1 MPEITDAEFRQFV
14 RYQSLGTVEEIEDQR
29 KKIRKLEDD
38 NKGYRDK
45 IRELE
50 AGQLPENT
58 VAIPKERADLLEAY
72 EKLGKPD
79 ELATVVSERDELR
92 QREAARAREDAFR
105 AAVKANGWPED
116 TVATLLDMKTL
127 DGATVELR
135 TEMVDGKE
143 VEVPYITLAG
153 DDAKPQKL
161 AEFAASAPQLKG
173 LRTEAP
179 KQEHGTPYPKQPAS
193 GSAPKPPDAVQA
205 YIQRMQEQAAA
216 RTNPLLPQ
224 SKTT

>member
-1 MPEITDAEFRQFV
+1 MSEITISAAEHRSLV
-14 RYQSLGTVEEIEDQR
+14 RYQILGTPEEVE
-29 KKIRKLEDD
+29 KKIRDLEAD
-38 NKGYRDK
+38 NKTQRDE
-45 IRELE
+45 IRELKE
-50 AGQLPENT
+50 SQLPEGQ
-58 VAIPKERADLLEAY
+58 VAIPKEKADLLEAY

-79 ELATVVSERDELR
+79 ELATVASERDELR

-153 DDAKPQKL
+153 DDAAPQKL

-179 KQEHGTPYPKQPAS
+179 KQEPTGTPYPRQPAD
-193 GSAPKPPDAVQA
+193 GSAPKGAPTADDHQKAVLA
-205 YIQRMQEQAAA
+205 TANY
-216 RTNPLLPQ
+216 TL
-224 SKTT
+224 